1 MECVRLAG
9 AFRLDGPG
17 AQHNRG
23 HERTPKRE
31 QALASSAHSKRFAM
45 SEDRPTP
52 GQDFLSLDYSL
63 TSDGKTSF
71 FSGAF
76 MSQTKPSLDD
86 LRIQRKTTSQA
97 KPGVWVWLGFVLM
110 LLAVGVLIWWFKGD
124 RAMEV
129 HTALVRET
137 ATVGNERTVLNASG
151 YVTARREATV
161 SSKVTG
167 KVIEVLVEEGM
178 KVQEGQVLARLDDTN
193 VKTSLFLAQAQ
204 LVSARNA
211 LAETRVRI
219 READQELNRQ
229 SGLLKARVA
238 MQSDYDHAEASWL
251 ALKARLEQQQSDV
264 SVGEKQVDY
273 WQQQLDDTII
283 RAPFA
288 GIVTSKNAQPGEMI
302 SPISAGGGFTRTGIC
317 TIVDMQSLEI
327 EIDVNESYINRVES
341 GQPVEATLD
350 AYPDWKIPC
359 KVIAIIPTADRQKS
373 TVKVRVGFDKL
384 DPRILPE
391 MSVKVAFREA
401 ASPGSV
407 AQRTVSVPKAA
418 IHQEDGHDVVLVVQN
433 NHAERR
439 AITVSSTTDDETI
452 VNAGLSAGEKVI
464 LDWPPGLTEGVKVKR
479 AKP

>member
-1 MECVRLAG
+1 MN
-9 AFRLDGPG
+9 
-17 AQHNRG
+17 Q
-23 HERTPKRE
+23 
-31 QALASSAHSKRFAM
+31 S
-45 SEDRPTP
+45 
-52 GQDFLSLDYSL
+52 
-63 TSDGKTSF
+63 
-71 FSGAF
+71 
-76 MSQTKPSLDD
+76 KPSLDD
-86 LRIQRKTTSQA
+86 LRIERKPENRSRPVTWA
-97 KPGVWVWLGFVLM
+97 GLVILALLLLGGFS
-110 LLAVGVLIWWFKGD
+110 IWWLKG
-124 RAMEV
+124 AHAIEV
-129 HTALVRET
+129 RTAPARET

-167 KVIEVLVEEGM
+167 KVIEVLVEEG
-178 KVQEGQVLARLDDTN
+178 KNVQEGQVLARLDDTN
-193 VKTSLFLAQAQ
+193 VKTSLRLAEAQ

-219 READQELNRQ
+219 RENEQELQRQ
-229 SGLLKARVA
+229 NGLL
-238 MQSDYDHAEASWL
+238 QSKIATQADYDHAEAAVL
-251 ALKARLEQQQSDV
+251 AFKAKLEQQQSDIGV
-264 SVGEKQVDY
+264 AESQVAY

-384 DPRILPE
+384 DQRILPE

-401 ASPGSV
+401 ANPGSV
-407 AQRTVSVPKAA
+407 AQRTVVVPKAA
-418 IHQEDGHDVVLVVQN
+418 VHQQDNHDVVLVVQN
-433 NHAERR
+433 ERAERR
-439 AITVSSTTDDETI
+439 AVTVASSTGDETI
-452 VNAGLSAGEKVI
+452 ISAGVSAGEKVI
-464 LDWPPGLTEGVKVKR
+464 LDWPPGLTEGVKVKEI
-479 AKP
+479 KP